1 MSRNASST
9 PRPAELRPPV
19 IKVTRYDEVSSW
31 MITVFAG
38 LLALCGV
45 VMLIWITNQAPPS
58 PEPVPVELLELPGG
72 IEDGSPDETLRV
84 DSPEPERAD
93 ASEAETPSEMNEV
106 ESTLEAAVELSNAS
120 AQQIQQ
126 QFDVGVQSTG
136 KPGSARGTGR
146 AGLGHGPGVSGFPR
160 EQRWFV
166 QFGGKSSV
174 EEYGKQ
180 LDFFHV
186 ELGSLLPDG
195 RLAYA
200 SKLSAPQP
208 SVRYVQTGKDEKRL
222 YMTWQ
227 GGERRKADVE
237 LFQKAG
243 ITIPPESPVFHFYPP
258 ELENKLAVLERD
270 YRGKPAKD
278 IRRTYF
284 QVEPGAGAYVL
295 RVTRQLF
302 QK

>member
-1 MSRNASST
+1 MPMPRKRKRPSKSAKPSRRWKPQLNCLDTA
-9 PRPAELRPPV
+9 
-19 IKVTRYDEVSSW
+19 
-31 MITVFAG
+31 
-38 LLALCGV
+38 
-45 VMLIWITNQAPPS
+45 
-58 PEPVPVELLELPGG
+58 
-72 IEDGSPDETLRV
+72 
-84 DSPEPERAD
+84 
-93 ASEAETPSEMNEV
+93 
-106 ESTLEAAVELSNAS
+106 
-120 AQQIQQ
+120 AQQVQQ
-126 QFDVGVQSTG
+126 QFEVGVQSTG

-174 EEYGKQ
+174 EEYAKQ
-180 LDFFHV
+180 LDFFRI

-195 RLAYA
+195 RLAYLTKM
-200 SKLSAPQP
+200 SSAQP

-222 YMTWQ
+222 YMSWQ
-227 GGERRKADVE
+227 GGERRTADVE

-243 ITIPPESPVFHFYPP
+243 IKIPPESPVFHFYPP
-258 ELENKLAVLERD
+258 ELENKLAVLEHD
-270 YRGKPAKD
+270 YRGRPAKD

-284 QVEPGAGAYVL
+284 EVVPGGGGYAL